1 MNSAAVV
8 KLFQT
13 AGDSAANTT
22 TSNSQQR
29 PASPYNSYTAAIST
43 VSNSAQISPK
53 QSDKQL
59 DTNPASITTTAI
71 NKLPHS
77 SFSLTSPSLL
87 SQQQQQQQQQYNGQL
102 MSPSSALNI
111 SLNSLGASNGPLTP
125 TKLKREKRTDTCEF
139 CGKVFKNCS
148 NLTVHRRSHT
158 GEKPYKC
165 ELCSYACAQSSKL
178 TRHMKTHGRIGKETS
193 YCKYCSMPFSV
204 PSTLDKHMRK
214 CEKNPQY
221 ASNGSNSGS
230 GLDSDGKSDS
240 AAFSQF
246 NKLNYTMRMQGNG
259 NGPMKQKKIKR
270 EQLGNSGK
278 LLILLS

>member
-1 MNSAAVV
+1 MNSPAAV
-8 KLFQT
+8 KLFQ
-13 AGDSAANTT
+13 AGGDTTNPINNTNT
-22 TSNSQQR
+22 NSHQGR
-29 PASPYNSYTAAIST
+29 TSPYNSYTAAIST

-53 QSDKQL
+53 QSDNSSKQVENISSNQNL
-59 DTNPASITTTAI
+59 
-71 NKLPHS
+71 NKLPHTN
-77 SFSLTSPSLL
+77 FSLASPSIV
-87 SQQQQQQQQQYNGQL
+87 SQQQQQFNPQL
-102 MSPSSALNI
+102 ISPSSALNI
-111 SLNSLGASNGPLTP
+111 SLNSLGGSNGPLTP
-125 TKLKREKRTDTCEF
+125 TKMKREKRTDTCEF

-221 ASNGSNSGS
+221 VSNGSNSGS

-246 NKLNYTMRMQGNG
+246 NKLNYTIRMQANG
-259 NGPMKQKKIKR
+259 QANGTIKPKKVRRDKM
-270 EQLGNSGK
+270 GNSG
-278 LLILLS
+278 